1 MFNNESPM
9 EKGRYVRDK
18 EGKINLILETFE
30 ELVNRDGYDRL
41 STRHIA
47 KAAGISVGTIYH
59 YFPGGKHSIAMG
71 FLERLTQGIF
81 DPSMFM
87 EARDEESLRVLY
99 TDFTRRHLASHRE
112 NLEIHR
118 ALDQAILADESV
130 REHNREVILMNL
142 RSAAEELM
150 GEGLYREVPAP
161 DVAGRFLRNFKLI
174 EAVVHRH
181 LLVEPFF
188 DSDEELVDFLSKVL
202 LLLHRDEVE
211 KEE

>member
-1 MFNNESPM
+1 MFNNESSM
-9 EKGRYVRDK
+9 KKGRYVRDK

-71 FLERLTQGIF
+71 FLERLTQGVF
-81 DPSMFM
+81 DPEMFVA
-87 EARDEESLRVLY
+87 ARDEGSRKALY
-99 TDFTRRHLASHRE
+99 EGFIRGHIANHRE
-112 NLEIHR
+112 NLEVHR
-118 ALDQAILADESV
+118 ALDQAILADEEV
-130 REHNREVILMNL
+130 RRHNSELIIINL
-142 RSAAEELM
+142 RDAAGGLM
-150 GEGLYREVPAP
+150 RRGLFSGTPSP
-161 DVAGRFLRNFKLI
+161 DVARTFLLNFKLI
-174 EAVVHRH
+174 EAMVHRH
-181 LLVEPFF
+181 LLVEPIFET
-188 DSDEELVDFLSKVL
+188 DEELVGFLSKIL

>member
-1 MFNNESPM
+1 M

-47 KAAGISVGTIYH
+47 KAAGISVGTIYY

-71 FLERLTQGIF
+71 FLERLTQGVF
-81 DPSMFM
+81 DPEMFVA
-87 EARDEESLRVLY
+87 ARDEGSLMALY
-99 TDFTRRHLASHRE
+99 EGFIRGHIANHRE

-118 ALDQAILADESV
+118 ALDQAILADVTV

-150 GEGLYREVPAP
+150 KQGLYREMPAP
-161 DVAGRFLRNFKLI
+161 DVTGRFLRNFKLI

-188 DSDEELVDFLSKVL
+188 ESDEELVDFLSRIL

-211 KEE
+211 KEEQSA